1 MTATTQRQQLK
12 TFIVAPI
19 LYGACFVSIYIMWIG
34 PNIDTIKQGLTM
46 LLNNE
51 CFCISN
57 QLWGYI
63 GLLNPVCR
71 THNHIY
77 LLFVRCLYKY
87 DIEAYL
93 EIVKLS
99 GILLMS
105 PCSIIYGI
113 NSVADAIL
121 YHAYASLP
129 ATATTATTPAP
140 ITPTPTT
147 ATTPAPTPQPAPEPP
162 LTDNIP
168 TLHK

>member
-34 PNIDTIKQGLTM
+34 PNIDTIKQGLAM

-105 PCSIIYGI
+105 PCSVIYGI

-129 ATATTATTPAP
+129 APTTTATTP
-140 ITPTPTT
+140 ITATTPTT
-147 ATTPAPTPQPAPEPP
+147 ANSPAPPEPL